1 MAGAK
6 PIRWVGSARADLRTF
21 PQSARRDVGQAL
33 YAAQRGEIH
42 PSVKPLKGFG
52 GASVLEIVAAAS
64 GSAYRTVYTVR
75 FDDVIYV
82 LHAFQKKSKQG
93 VKTPKKHVE
102 LIRER
107 LKAAVMDHAERSK
120 QRHG

>member
-1 MAGAK
+1 
-6 PIRWVGSARADLRTF
+6 
-21 PQSARRDVGQAL
+21 L
-33 YAAQRGEIH
+33 YAAQRGDTY

-52 GASVLEIVAAAS
+52 GASVLEVVATDS
-64 GSAYRTVYTVR
+64 GDAYRTVYTVR

-82 LHAFQKKSKQG
+82 LHAFQKKSMEG

-107 LKAAVMDHAERSK
+107 LKAAAVDHAGRIK
-120 QRHG
+120 